1 MFSTDQSITVDT
13 KTISE
18 LEYAEMIKTNREKED
33 VLLSWIGNEDKWR
46 VKKWLLNGFSA
57 TGIGGNDV
65 CVHLWMLR

>member
-1 MFSTDQSITVDT
+1 
-13 KTISE
+13 
-18 LEYAEMIKTNREKED
+18 MIKTNREKED

-46 VKKWLLNGFSA
+46 VKKWLLNVFSA